1 MSETL
6 TPDVLE
12 HLTTLLAA
20 RPEPVRLT
28 VGYLKG
34 GTGKSTTAVML
45 AMALARYSDE
55 KVLLVDADGVN
66 ATSFEWSELAAD
78 DWPSNINV
86 VYWPSI
92 NLAKRVRESGHTGH
106 IIIDTGPSDAGVLR
120 QALAVTDYFVTPV
133 AATPA
138 EAARVRPTLE
148 AAAEVGVTRDI
159 DLSILFTR
167 TKPGTLSLRAS
178 REALEGLELN
188 VLPTDVPF
196 VLLYSQA
203 YGTMPDDLGVYP
215 QVLTE
220 IIEGSDA

>member
-1 MSETL
+1 MSEDL
-6 TPDVLE
+6 KK
-12 HLTTLLAA
+12 LLAA
-20 RPEPVRLT
+20 RSEPVRLT

-45 AMALARYSDE
+45 AMTLARNSDE

-66 ATSFEWSELAAD
+66 GTSFEWSELAAD

-86 VYWPSI
+86 VYWPSV

-106 IIIDTGPSDAGVLR
+106 IVIDTGPSDAAVLR
-120 QALAVTDYFVTPV
+120 QALAVTDYLVCPV

-138 EAARVRPTLE
+138 EAARIRPTLE

-159 DLSILFTR
+159 SLSILFTR
-167 TKPGTLSLRAS
+167 TKPNTVSLRES
-178 REALEGLELN
+178 KEALVNLDLD

-203 YGTMPDDLGVYP
+203 YGTTPDDLGVYP

-220 IIEGSDA
+220 IIEGSDAE